1 MKWNGQHLV
10 LIQLNLNLHIN
21 LDVDEKQSIFLNL
34 PDGIWTMILKYL
46 STVEVFSF
54 KFLCKRFYK
63 ISFYDKKLKFFT
75 INARKIFEV
84 NDYYENF
91 FYLLEDLFK
100 KLKKEFDEITFIFLK
115 YSFEDLKNLF
125 MISNCFF
132 HLFSCPRSIFAKS
145 DCKHCSRLYFSPF
158 IRPKNFKL
166 LNEFKF
172 MISDE
177 QKNTLSDNSLSILK
191 RFSIVVFFESLEESS
206 TINSDKKRCLK
217 TFIIQDYFHLV
228 IIFFEVQIRIFC
240 NFFSKIVDDCYID
253 SYEKKIFFLEEC
265 FIFCFKFVSYCVR
278 NVKFSFFHEI
288 FSQYEYSDFN
298 LKVIN
303 KKYIEYCE
311 KKYASK
317 NID

>member
-1 MKWNGQHLV
+1 M
-10 LIQLNLNLHIN
+10 
-21 LDVDEKQSIFLNL
+21 
-34 PDGIWTMILKYL
+34 
-46 STVEVFSF
+46 
-54 KFLCKRFYK
+54 
-63 ISFYDKKLKFFT
+63 KFFT

-115 YSFEDLKNLF
+115 YSFEDLKNLI

-132 HLFSCPRSIFAKS
+132 HLFFCPRSIFAKS

-191 RFSIVVFFESLEESS
+191 RFSIVVFFESLKESS

-253 SYEKKIFFLEEC
+253 SYEEKNFFLEEC